1 MVLKKSLIHQK
12 FNKCYSQKFI
22 SWWTMSYSMNLT
34 YKMSSVLS
42 DQDSYVGQWTL
53 RLHTEIIFTHCK
65 EHFNFLLS
73 YVFKNIMVS
82 SNIQKEKKRIFFCK
96 ISICLNLTLDAT
108 DRVGGSAVTLRV
120 VAKLLGFDEGTV
132 FNNDFQGYEV
142 MGNAFSF

>member
-1 MVLKKSLIHQK
+1 MLK
-12 FNKCYSQKFI
+12 N
-22 SWWTMSYSMNLT
+22 T
-34 YKMSSVLS
+34 
-42 DQDSYVGQWTL
+42 
-53 RLHTEIIFTHCK
+53 
-65 EHFNFLLS
+65 
-73 YVFKNIMVS
+73 
-82 SNIQKEKKRIFFCK
+82 FFCK

>member
-1 MVLKKSLIHQK
+1 ML
-12 FNKCYSQKFI
+12 
-22 SWWTMSYSMNLT
+22 
-34 YKMSSVLS
+34 
-42 DQDSYVGQWTL
+42 
-53 RLHTEIIFTHCK
+53 
-65 EHFNFLLS
+65 
-73 YVFKNIMVS
+73 KNIF
-82 SNIQKEKKRIFFCK
+82 FFCK